1 MIHEEQI
8 KTIIQRCQRND
19 YSAFALLVEQYR
31 DMIFRLVF
39 RMICD
44 EEEAKDITQDV
55 FVKIWLSLDSYN
67 GDYRFSTWIYRI
79 ACNACYDFLRSQRH
93 IQASSFV
100 DLSDSDVKLSSGED
114 IEQVLDNK
122 ALVELILRYTEELTP
137 KQKMVFMLRDVEE
150 LEVKEVQ
157 EITGLSAEK
166 IKSNLYQARK
176 QIRLK
181 MEKDGEVVV

>member
-1 MIHEEQI
+1 MINEEQI
-8 KTIIQRCQRND
+8 KTIIQRCQKND
-19 YSAFALLVEQYR
+19 TSAFALLVEQYQN
-31 DMIFRLVF
+31 MIFRLVF
-39 RMICD
+39 RMVCN
-44 EEEAKDITQDV
+44 EEEARDITQEV
-55 FVKIWLSLDSYN
+55 FIKIWLSLNSYN
-67 GDYRFSTWIYRI
+67 GEYRFATWIYRI

-93 IQASSFV
+93 LRASSFIGLADPCV
-100 DLSDSDVKLSSGED
+100 RVSSDED
-114 IEQVLDNK
+114 IVQMLDNK
-122 ALVELILRYTEELTP
+122 ELVELIMSYTDELTP

-181 MEKDGEVVV
+181 MEKGGIRG